1 MAILM
6 FVSFLGLELDPF
18 RPGSP
23 GLSLNLD
30 LFGVRGRSR
39 EKAGLY
45 LSFLHSFC
53 SVATGWHLTGPKL
66 WMSSTGTNT
75 LLEFYSVN
83 EIAKEEYKMKSPLLV
98 HALVLMSSLLLL
110 WWICR

>member
-6 FVSFLGLELDPF
+6 FVSSLGLELDPF

-23 GLSLNLD
+23 GLSLNLG
-30 LFGVRGRSR
+30 LFEAMGRSR
-39 EKAGLY
+39 AKAGLY

-75 LLEFYSVN
+75 LLEFYYVN
-83 EIAKEEYKMKSPLLV
+83 EMKSPLLV
-98 HALVLMSSLLLL
+98 DALVLMSSLLLL
-110 WWICR
+110 W